1 MVGFKMAVESTLPQ
15 TMSLD
20 YLLDQAPL
28 LPEVCNHAKIADWYD
43 LGIQLQLDSMDLD
56 NIRSD
61 TAMTN
66 KLSSMYS
73 LWLNKKADIASRKQ
87 LLTALRSEHV
97 GQNRIA
103 NDYEQHL
110 RRMVSSVII
119 TDWEL

>member
-1 MVGFKMAVESTLPQ
+1 MAVESTLPR

-28 LPEVCNHAKIADWYD
+28 LLEVCNHAKITDWHT
-43 LGIQLQLDSMDLD
+43 LGIQLQLDSVDLD

-61 TAMTN
+61 PTMTN
-66 KLSSMYS
+66 KLSSMYN

-87 LLTALRSEHV
+87 LLTALRSELV

-103 NDYEQHL
+103 NDYEQFL

-119 TDWEL
+119 ADWEL

>member
-1 MVGFKMAVESTLPQ
+1 
-15 TMSLD
+15 MSLD
-20 YLLDQAPL
+20 HLLDQAPQ
-28 LPEVCNHAKIADWYD
+28 LPEVCNHARIANWCD
-43 LGIQLQLDSMDLD
+43 LGIQLQLDSVDLD

-61 TAMTN
+61 PAMTN
-66 KLSSMYS
+66 RLSSMYS

-97 GQNRIA
+97 GQNRVA
-103 NDYEQHL
+103 NDYEQYL

>member
-1 MVGFKMAVESTLPQ
+1 MLVFKMAVEGTFPK

-20 YLLDQAPL
+20 YLLDQAPPL
-28 LPEVCNHAKIADWYD
+28 LEVCNHAKIAEWYD
-43 LGIQLQLDSMDLD
+43 LGIQLQLDSVDLD

-61 TAMTN
+61 PAITN

-110 RRMVSSVII
+110 KKMVSM
-119 TDWEL
+119 